1 VLIRCAGK
9 VLVPLASVK
18 WCEDNGDA
26 IVVFVG
32 DRDRFVCS
40 GADARALRALVL
52 EEPKVRAQPAKE
64 ESHVRKQE
72 EVDEVVPPFPRRRVG
87 VASKG

>member
-1 VLIRCAGK
+1 MLIRCAGK

-40 GADARALRALVL
+40 GEDAKALRSLVIGIPI
-52 EEPKVRAQPAKE
+52 ERAVPAKE
-64 ESHVRKQE
+64 QIDVRKQE
-72 EVDEVVPPFPRRRVG
+72 EVREVVPPFPGRRVG
-87 VASKG
+87 VASKR

>member
-1 VLIRCAGK
+1 MLIRCAGRI
-9 VLVPLASVK
+9 LVPLASVK

-26 IVVFVG
+26 IVLFVG

-40 GADARALRALVL
+40 GSDAKALRSLVL
-52 EEPKVRAQPAKE
+52 EEPKERAQPAKE
-64 ESHVRKQE
+64 QGHVRKQE
-72 EVDEVVPPFPRRRVG
+72 EVGEVVPPFPRRRVG

>member
-52 EEPKVRAQPAKE
+52 EEPKERAQPAKE
-64 ESHVRKQE
+64 QGHVRKQE
-72 EVDEVVPPFPRRRVG
+72 EGHEVHEVVPPFPRRKVG
-87 VASKG
+87 R